1 LRFIEIVSSPEDLW
15 RIEMVRENLDQ
26 LSSSRGGPFFLA
38 CPFFSGLAKRAGPD
52 FVIPYALGIPMEVQ
66 ANGKDE
72 RAFGRG
78 SIESTS
84 DLMR

>member
-1 LRFIEIVSSPEDLW
+1 
-15 RIEMVRENLDQ
+15 
-26 LSSSRGGPFFLA
+26 
-38 CPFFSGLAKRAGPD
+38 
-52 FVIPYALGIPMEVQ
+52 MEVQ

>member
-1 LRFIEIVSSPEDLW
+1 MGR
-15 RIEMVRENLDQ
+15 
-26 LSSSRGGPFFLA
+26 
-38 CPFFSGLAKRAGPD
+38 FFSGLAKRAGPGL
-52 FVIPYALGIPMEVQ
+52 VIPYTLGILMEVQ